1 MQLILTLNDTWRP
14 ILDRALID
22 HGPDVVNELVANWLR
37 DRQRLQRELDATA
50 MKARVDRLTDAEKA
64 LIPAVIRA
72 KLGL

>member
-22 HGPDVVNELVANWLR
+22 HGPDVVNELVVNWLL

>member
-1 MQLILTLNDTWRP
+1 MQLILTLDDTWQP

-22 HGPDVVNELVANWLR
+22 HGPDVVTDLVVNWLL

-64 LIPAVIRA
+64 LIPAAIRA
-72 KLGL
+72 KIGL